1 MDDLIILYGTLFLM
15 LAAACGWL
23 VWNVM
28 RASAPGADASA
39 QGLQEALRAEKRRLD
54 DELAAGVVTP
64 ELYASLLEDLRRRA
78 LEETGAAES
87 LDALHAAR
95 SAEAERRRAKLAGVV
110 LAVLIGVSAG
120 SYALLGAP
128 EMMRL
133 ADDQA
138 VLQGR
143 ADVEKITA
151 YLEDNPKDV
160 RAWVQ
165 LAHRRIEAGE
175 LKPALE
181 AYARAAEAAGPEGL
195 ETASAVEFAT
205 LVYTMKNPHAYEAA
219 DRQIELALKRSPD
232 DPKALELAAMGAV
245 SRGRWAEAAEH
256 LERRLQGMKPSDPER
271 GAVEKTLEAIRRRA
285 LEAGPR

>member
-1 MDDLIILYGTLFLM
+1 
-15 LAAACGWL
+15 
-23 VWNVM
+23 
-28 RASAPGADASA
+28 
-39 QGLQEALRAEKRRLD
+39 
-54 DELAAGVVTP
+54 
-64 ELYASLLEDLRRRA
+64 
-78 LEETGAAES
+78 
-87 LDALHAAR
+87 
-95 SAEAERRRAKLAGVV
+95 
-110 LAVLIGVSAG
+110 
-120 SYALLGAP
+120 
-128 EMMRL
+128 MMRL

-181 AYARAAEAAGPEGL
+181 AYVRAAEAAGPEGL

-219 DRQIELALKRSPD
+219 DRQIALALKRSPD

-256 LERRLQGMKPSDPER
+256 LERRFQGMKPSDPER